1 MQNFTGTGF
10 SNEEIKKEDI
20 VKQIKSKRDAINAI
34 GELGGEIISFGSSQ
48 ATKGYFTR
56 DKSSSEYKQY
66 DTKQEK
72 EYQEIT
78 KLLIQLKNY
87 LEAMPHD

>member
-10 SNEEIKKEDI
+10 TNDEIKKEDI

-34 GELGGEIISFGSSQ
+34 EDLGEEIIIFGSSQ
-48 ATKGYFTR
+48 AMKGYFMR
-56 DKSSSEYKQY
+56 DKSSSEYKENN
-66 DTKQEK
+66 TKQEK
-72 EYQEIT
+72 GYQEIL

>member
-1 MQNFTGTGF
+1 MQSFTGAGF

-20 VKQIKSKRDAINAI
+20 VKQIKSKADAINAI
-34 GELGGEIISFGSSQ
+34 GDLGGEIISYGSSRGLL
-48 ATKGYFTR
+48 GYFMR

-66 DTKQEK
+66 NTKQEK
-72 EYQEIT
+72 EYQEIL
-78 KLLIQLKNY
+78 KLLMQIKNY

>member
-20 VKQIKSKRDAINAI
+20 VKQIKSKQDAINAV
-34 GELGGEIISFGSSQ
+34 GDLGQEIISYGSASGLM
-48 ATKGYFTR
+48 GYFMG
-56 DKSSSEYKQY
+56 DISSSEYREHKSKQ
-66 DTKQEK
+66 K
-72 EYQEIT
+72 EMYQEIS
-78 KLLIQLKNY
+78 KSLIQLKNY

>member
-34 GELGGEIISFGSSQ
+34 GELGGEIISFASSS
-48 ATKGYFTR
+48 AMKGYFTQ